1 VVFPVIPVVAGIL
14 AYGNQRCRVD
24 EELPIFGLPEEY
36 IARAMQI
43 VSKLSIPISS
53 FSLMQR
59 NTI

>member
-1 VVFPVIPVVAGIL
+1 
-14 AYGNQRCRVD
+14 VD